1 MEPEGGGVRRL
12 AIALVVALAVIVAPS
27 AVADGPVVTYTITAG
42 TAGDNGWYKSAVT
55 VKLDV
60 TGNVTG
66 STCPLV
72 YTFKSSSDNLNCTA
86 TDGTATT
93 QFSLHFNIDTDAPT
107 VASASVDRPADS
119 NGWYNHPV
127 TVTFVGSDATSG
139 IASCTS
145 VTYSGPDS
153 GTASVGGVCK
163 DKAGNTS
170 NAAAFAIKYDST
182 PPTVTASPARAPDD
196 NDWYSRPV
204 QFTFTGTD
212 ATSGIASCA
221 QPTNYAGPDNASA
234 TATGSC
240 TDQAGNTASAS
251 SSFHYDATGPKVTVT
266 LARKPDAK
274 GWYTHPVVAKFSGT
288 DAVSGL
294 ASCEAAKT
302 FKGPDSASDKVTG
315 TCRDKAGN
323 SASGT
328 VEIRYDGSGP
338 KLARLVAEL
347 GDRSA
352 TLSWKRPTD
361 IMSVKIVRRPGRG
374 SARSSIVYSGK
385 AATFHD
391 KHLRV
396 GTAYHYTLTSR
407 DIAGNTAVASLT
419 ATPRALYAPSPG
431 AHVRAGARLAW
442 VATHGARYYNVQLF
456 RGTTKVLSTWPVVAT
471 LRLPQH
477 WSYAGKTYTL
487 RRGTYHWY
495 VWPGI
500 GARAQSHYGKLLGGS
515 YFVVK

>member
-1 MEPEGGGVRRL
+1 MKRL
-12 AIALVVALAVIVAPS
+12 ALALVVALAVVVAPS
-27 AVADGPVVTYTITAG
+27 AVADGPVITYTITAG
-42 TAGDNGWYKSAVT
+42 TQGDNGWYRSAVT

-72 YTFKSSSDNLNCTA
+72 YTFKSSTDSLNCTA
-86 TDGTATT
+86 TDGTATS
-93 QFSLHFNIDTDAPT
+93 QFSLQFKIDTDAPT
-107 VASASVDRPADS
+107 VSSASVSRQPDS

-153 GTASVGGVCK
+153 STGSVGGVCK
-163 DKAGNTS
+163 DNAGNTS
-170 NAAAFAIKYDST
+170 SAAAFTVKYDST
-182 PPTVTASPARAPDD
+182 PPAVTASPARAPDD
-196 NDWYSRPV
+196 NGWYSHAV
-204 QFTFTGTD
+204 QYTFAGTD

-221 QPTNYAGPDNASA
+221 QPANYAGPDSASA
-234 TATGSC
+234 TVTGSC
-240 TDQAGNTASAS
+240 TDQAGNSASAS
-251 SSFHYDATGPKVTVT
+251 TTLHYDATGPKVTVT

-274 GWYTHPVVAKFSGT
+274 GWYTRPVVAKFSGE
-288 DAVSGL
+288 DPLSGV

-302 FKGPDSASDKVTG
+302 FKGPDSPNDKVSG

-323 SASGT
+323 TATGT
-328 VEIRYDGSGP
+328 VDIRYDGSGP
-338 KLARLVAEL
+338 KLARLAAQL

-374 SARSSIVYSGK
+374 AAHSSVVYAGK
-385 AATFHD
+385 AASFHD
-391 KHLRV
+391 KNLHV

-407 DIAGNTAVASLT
+407 DLAGNTAVASLT

-431 AHVRAGARLAW
+431 ARVRAGARLAW
-442 VATHGARYYNVQLF
+442 VASAGARYYNVQLF
-456 RGTTKVLSTWPVVAT
+456 RGTTKVLSTWPLQAT

-477 WSYAGKTYTL
+477 WSYNGKTYTL
-487 RRGTYHWY
+487 RSGTYHWY
-495 VWPGI
+495 VWPGV
-500 GARAQSHYGKLLGGS
+500 GARAASHYGKLLGGS
-515 YFVVK
+515 YFVVR